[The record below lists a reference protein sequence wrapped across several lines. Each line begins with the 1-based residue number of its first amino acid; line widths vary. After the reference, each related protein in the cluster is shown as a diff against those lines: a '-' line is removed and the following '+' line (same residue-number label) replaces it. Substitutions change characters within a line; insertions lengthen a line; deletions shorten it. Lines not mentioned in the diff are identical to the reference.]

1 MKEPEHT
8 PQIFNIREDAVFEA
22 LFKNHYAELVN
33 FGNKYLNDPE
43 QSKELVQEVF
53 LNIWQQSEK
62 LKIQTSVKS
71 YLFGAVRNA
80 ALNHIKHQKVEQKYQ
95 DRVRFNATESETVDF
110 LELDELKH
118 SIENALDKIPEK
130 CREIFELNR
139 FEGKRY
145 KEIADQLG
153 ISLKTVEN
161 QMGKALKILRNE
173 LGDYLPIVLLLISL
187 HGGKI

>member
-1 MKEPEHT
+1 MKEPANIN
-8 PQIFNIREDAVFEA
+8 QILNIREEAVFEE
-22 LFKNHYAELVN
+22 LFKSHFAELVN
-33 FGNKYLNDPE
+33 FGNRYLNDPE

-53 LNIWQQSEK
+53 LNIWQKSEI

-80 ALNHIKHQKVEQKYQ
+80 ALNHIKHQKVQQKYQ
-95 DRVRFNATESETVDF
+95 DRVKFNSEESETVDF
-110 LELDELKH
+110 LELEELKT
-118 SIENALDKIPEK
+118 SIENALNKIPEK
-130 CREIFELNR
+130 CRQIFELNR

-161 QMGKALKILRNE
+161 QMGKALKILRQE